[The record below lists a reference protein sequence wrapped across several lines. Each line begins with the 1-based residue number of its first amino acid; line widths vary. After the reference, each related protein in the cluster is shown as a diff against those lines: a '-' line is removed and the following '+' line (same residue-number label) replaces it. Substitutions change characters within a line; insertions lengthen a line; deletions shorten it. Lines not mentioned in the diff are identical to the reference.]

1 MSHAR
6 KRYLT
11 SARHLIAGGLILLG
25 AACATAPDQ
34 TSAPVAAPAEPAAP
48 VYVMGDFLGA
58 DAAAVDALLGA
69 PALTRREGAGEY
81 RRYPLSTCTLVI
93 ILYPDD
99 KGESHVAHVDVTALK
114 AGAEKPDLKDCLA
127 AG

>member
-1 MSHAR
+1 MTA
-6 KRYLT
+6 KPC
-11 SARHLIAGGLILLG
+11 IAGGLILLG
-25 AACATAPDQ
+25 AACATAPEQ
-34 TSAPVAAPAEPAAP
+34 TSAPAAAPAEPAAP

-58 DAAAVDALLGA
+58 DAGAVDALLGA

-81 RRYPLSTCTLVI
+81 RRYALSTCTLVI

-99 KGESHVAHVDVTALK
+99 NGESHVAHVDATALK
-114 AGAEKPDLKDCLA
+114 AGAEKPDLEDCLA

>member
-1 MSHAR
+1 MR
-6 KRYLT
+6 KPKAPSVLKIF
-11 SARHLIAGGLILLG
+11 SAFALAGLS
-25 AACATAPDQ
+25 AACATVDRPQPKPA
-34 TSAPVAAPAEPAAP
+34 AAPAEPAAP
-48 VYVMGDFLGA
+48 VYVMGDLLGA

-69 PALTRREGAGEY
+69 PSLTRREGAGEY

-99 KGESHVAHVDVTALK
+99 NGAPQVAHVDATALK
-114 AGAEKPDLKDCLA
+114 SGAEKPDLEGCLA

>member
-1 MSHAR
+1 MR
-6 KRYLT
+6 KPKAT
-11 SARHLIAGGLILLG
+11 SVLKTLSAFAFAGLS
-25 AACATAPDQ
+25 AACATVDRPQPEA
-34 TSAPVAAPAEPAAP
+34 TAAPAEPAAP

-58 DAAAVDALLGA
+58 GAAAVDALLGA

-81 RRYPLSTCTLVI
+81 RRYALSTCTLVI

-99 KGESHVAHVDVTALK
+99 NGESHVAHVDATALK
-114 AGAEKPDLKDCLA
+114 AGAEKPDLENCLA